1 MYNTILFIRMR
12 PFLTSYMNILAH
24 TKMKFELYQIVA
36 KTNDNFSL
44 AKYQI
49 KFEFKYGYLAL
60 VSDVNQNTN
69 YMARMLSCHESGGEK
84 IVIKFQYILLNTSS
98 FLQNTF
104 THRPYSIE
112 ISAPATE
119 STENS
124 PVFHTKM
131 LSTRIDSHRTQTAFW
146 ALKSI
151 YKIPA
156 PYFVSFIL
164 NMPLIQYG
172 PMY

>member
-1 MYNTILFIRMR
+1 
-12 PFLTSYMNILAH
+12 
-24 TKMKFELYQIVA
+24 
-36 KTNDNFSL
+36 
-44 AKYQI
+44 
-49 KFEFKYGYLAL
+49 
-60 VSDVNQNTN
+60 
-69 YMARMLSCHESGGEK
+69 MLSCHESGGEK

-131 LSTRIDSHRTQTAFW
+131 LSTRTDSHRTQTAFW

-172 PMY
+172 PMYWTLSVHVRINLKLADAKAFGNSWDYYKIKLRIMFLWIGMQNQRPQ